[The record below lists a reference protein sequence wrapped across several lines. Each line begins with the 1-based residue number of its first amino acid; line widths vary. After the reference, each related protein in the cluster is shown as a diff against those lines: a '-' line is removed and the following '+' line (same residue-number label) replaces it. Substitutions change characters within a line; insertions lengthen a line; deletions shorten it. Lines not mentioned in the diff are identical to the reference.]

1 MLPKPISFLQKKC
14 KVYLNAFRIKY
25 TTAVFNF
32 IYLQLRAKTFSWFG
46 MQDPKDEAQVSRKR
60 DDISKE
66 ILAWRVKL
74 RRERYSL
81 LEFWK
86 DIV

>member
-1 MLPKPISFLQKKC
+1 MQSVFKHIQNQ
-14 KVYLNAFRIKY
+14 VYNSR
-25 TTAVFNF
+25 FNF

-46 MQDPKDEAQVSRKR
+46 MQDPKEEAQVSRKR
-60 DDISKE
+60 DDVSKE

-74 RRERYSL
+74 RCERYSL